1 MFVRDVRRHDAP
13 PRNLPRHP
21 DPGRAERRQYGP
33 RRPSLWRREAQQ
45 TRALGPAMAI
55 PAADGYLA
63 TMTPAQSRA
72 PRGALHWRADRRAS
86 AARIKGF
93 VLREFDGEQSRPRL
107 TAPG

>member
-33 RRPSLWRREAQQ
+33 RRPSLWRREAEQ

-63 TMTPAQSRA
+63 TMTPAPCPA
-72 PRGALHWRADRRAS
+72 PPGLLNWSEDRLPS
-86 AARIKGF
+86 APAINVFSVPHFQGQKS
-93 VLREFDGEQSRPRL
+93 VPPLP
-107 TAPG
+107 